1 MRSVAAG
8 ADAQCGRSAR
18 ARIASIV
25 VGRPELFAE
34 WNDEMGMMAGRIR
47 VGPRLSLSPGH
58 ACAAHANASPGAS
71 RPLELPQPV
80 WWLPQSH
87 LQCAGAAAACREPQ

>member
-1 MRSVAAG
+1 VRSVAVG
-8 ADAQCGRSAR
+8 IDAQCGCSAR

-47 VGPRLSLSPGH
+47 VRPRVGLLP
-58 ACAAHANASPGAS
+58 AHAWP
-71 RPLELPQPV
+71 RTRL
-80 WWLPQSH
+80 
-87 LQCAGAAAACREPQ
+87 

>member
-1 MRSVAAG
+1 VEYVQQVLQLRKLIACGVAAG

-47 VGPRLSLSPGH
+47 VRPRASLLP
-58 ACAAHANASPGAS
+58 ASAY
-71 RPLELPQPV
+71 
-80 WWLPQSH
+80 
-87 LQCAGAAAACREPQ
+87 